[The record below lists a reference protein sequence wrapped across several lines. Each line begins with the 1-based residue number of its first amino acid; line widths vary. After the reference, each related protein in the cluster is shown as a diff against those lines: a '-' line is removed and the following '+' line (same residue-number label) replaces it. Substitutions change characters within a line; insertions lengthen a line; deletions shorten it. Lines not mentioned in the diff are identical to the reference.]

1 MAPEIIGAF
10 IPIVFFLVAGLI
22 WVSALYLRSREKQM
36 LIEKGLTPDQIKEY
50 FERKTIYDKK
60 RKDSLVL
67 MQIGIITIF
76 FGLGLGIGLILQDIT
91 EKDYW
96 VVLFLFTLT
105 GVGFLVANLLARHL
119 ALKNNPEN

>member
-1 MAPEIIGAF
+1 MAPAIIGAF

-50 FERKTIYDKK
+50 FERKTIYDNK
-60 RKDSLVL
+60 RKDSTIL
-67 MQIGIITIF
+67 MQIGIICIF

-96 VVLFLFTLT
+96 IVLFIFTLT
-105 GVGFLVANLLARHL
+105 GVGFIIANLLARRL
-119 ALKNNPEN
+119 ARKEGN